1 MQLNRLMIPI
11 ILKNYLKV
19 AMIFMLQLLYKKKI
33 KNKQLRL
40 IKDKLKIKE
49 KQARTLIRSFKN
61 ISSSI
66 TKLIKMITSI
76 KRYNSKKIKFNHLKS
91 Q

>member
-1 MQLNRLMIPI
+1 MIPI

-19 AMIFMLQLLYKKKI
+19 AMKFMLQLLYKKKI
-33 KNKQLRL
+33 KNKLLRL
-40 IKDKLKIKE
+40 IKDKIKRKE
-49 KQARTLIRSFKN
+49 NLARTLIRSLKN

-66 TKLIKMITSI
+66 TKLIKMNTSI
-76 KRYNSKKIKFNHLKS
+76 KRYNSKKIKFNHLKI